1 MGTTSSNLATVTI
14 TVRPRPT
21 AGPDSYSTPQ
31 DTPLAVTAPTGVLA
45 NDTSGSGGPL
55 TARLVGSPTHGTVSL
70 NADGSFTYAPAAG
83 YSGPDAFTYTAN
95 DGGFDSLPAT
105 VSLTVT
111 PKPPPPTANPDAY
124 STGQDTPLTVTAPTG
139 VLANDAVG
147 GGGALTAAVV
157 GGPAHGTL
165 TLNPDGSF
173 SYNPT
178 AGYNGPDAFTY
189 AATNSA
195 GSAQAT
201 VSLTVTAPPPPPT
214 ATADDYTVD
223 QDTALIVTAAEG
235 VLANDVSGS
244 GGPLTAAP
252 VSDPMHGTL
261 TLNANGSFTYT
272 PVAGYNGPDT
282 FRYRASD
289 GAGSAQADVAI
300 EVRPPQPVV
309 TPPTANPDRYATGQ
323 GTPLTV
329 TAATGVLA
337 NYIGS
342 CPDGR
347 GGHQSDARHAGVERG
362 RLVPLH
368 TDGRL
373 RRPRRVHIGG
383 GQQRRQRAG
392 DRHTDR
398 PHAAGAA
405 ADRQRG
411 QLQHRAEHAADRRRR
426 FRGARQRHR
435 SRPDRHRGHRPRYGT
450 LVLDTD
456 GSFSYTPAAGYVGPD
471 AFSYAAT
478 NSAGSAGAT
487 VTLAV
492 LPPPLPPPIAADDVT
507 TRSPDTPLTVAT
519 ATGVLANDS
528 GAVTA
533 AVVAA
538 RARDADPADR
548 RFVHLHARGRLHRAG
563 YVRL

>member
-1 MGTTSSNLATVTI
+1 MPLSVPAPGVLANDANPSGGRLSAALASGPAHGTLALNVDGSFSYVPAADFSGADAFSYHAQLGTTSSNLATVTI

-55 TARLVGSPTHGTVSL
+55 TARLAGSPTHGTVSL

-105 VSLTVT
+105 VTLTVT
-111 PKPPPPTANPDAY
+111 PKPTPPTANPDAY

-147 GGGALTAAVV
+147 GGGALTAALV

-173 SYNPT
+173 SYTPT
-178 AGYNGPDAFTY
+178 AGYNGLDAFTY
-189 AATNSA
+189 SATNSA
-195 GSAQAT
+195 GTAQAT

-223 QDTALIVTAAEG
+223 QDTVLVVTAPEG

-244 GGPLTAAP
+244 GGPLTAGP
-252 VSDPMHGTL
+252 VSDPTHGTL

-289 GAGSAQADVAI
+289 GAGSAEADVAI
-300 EVRPPQPVV
+300 DVRPPQPVV
-309 TPPTANPDRYATGQ
+309 IRPTANPDRYATGQ
-323 GTPLTV
+323 DTPLTV

-337 NYIGS
+337 NDTGS
-342 CPDGR
+342 ALTAAVVTDPTHGTLVLNADGSFLYTPTAGYHGPDAFTYAAAN
-347 GGHQSDARHAGVERG
+347 SAG
-362 RLVPLH
+362 
-368 TDGRL
+368 T
-373 RRPRRVHIGG
+373 
-383 GQQRRQRAG
+383 RAG

-398 PHAAGAA
+398 PAAAGAA

-426 FRGARQRHR
+426 FRRARQRHR
-435 SRPDRHRGHRPRYGT
+435 PRPDRHRGRRPRARHARART
-450 LVLDTD
+450 RTAR
-456 GSFSYTPAAGYVGPD
+456 SATPRPP
-471 AFSYAAT
+471 AT
-478 NSAGSAGAT
+478 SAR
-487 VTLAV
+487 
-492 LPPPLPPPIAADDVT
+492 
-507 TRSPDTPLTVAT
+507 TRSSSP
-519 ATGVLANDS
+519 
-528 GAVTA
+528 
-533 AVVAA
+533 AA
-538 RARDADPADR
+538 RAAA
-548 RFVHLHARGRLHRAG
+548 A
-563 YVRL
+563 